1 MSKAHGPLADRPI
14 NPKVGL
20 EISHES
26 AGLHVTGKALY
37 TQDLVNRTKDTLHAW
52 PVQAPHAHAM
62 VTGLRVERRLRGAR
76 GGQGADR
83 RRRPRPERRRR
94 EARRAAV
101 PHRGHVLRARRLL
114 GARRERW
121 RRRGRA
127 PTPSQVDYQP
137 LPSLVT
143 IQDAIAADS
152 FQGHARTVSRGDADA
167 AMDTAAHRFSGEFE
181 FGGQEHF
188 YLETNAALALV
199 DENGQVFVQSSTQHP
214 SETQDIVAHVLGM
227 QCPPRHRAVP
237 ADGRRLRRQ
246 GVPAARPGRDR
257 RAGRGAH
264 RPAGEPAAEP
274 HPGHH
279 HDRQAAPVPGQLGG
293 RLRRRQP
300 DLRAAGHADQQ
311 RRLEPRPVRAGARPG
326 AVPHRQRLLD
336 PGHHR
341 ARPDRQDQPELQHG
355 VPRLRRP
362 AGHDRHR
369 GHPGPLRTAA
379 RGRAGRPA
387 AQQLLRTRP
396 GHAVRPA
403 GPARRTARRHLVDPD
418 RAQRLP
424 RPQGR
429 DRRVQRRAPGHQT
442 RAGHDAGEV
451 RHLVQPDGVQPGRR
465 AGARLQGRLGADQPR
480 RRRDGTGP
488 AHQDDPG
495 RGHLRWA
502 CR

>member
-1 MSKAHGPLADRPI
+1 MFYGHAVCWVLGETPGGRA
-14 NPKVGL
+14 
-20 EISHES
+20 
-26 AGLHVTGKALY
+26 AG
-37 TQDLVNRTKDTLHAW
+37 
-52 PVQAPHAHAM
+52 
-62 VTGLRVERRLRGAR
+62 
-76 GGQGADR
+76 R
-83 RRRPRPERRRR
+83 RRRRRSTTSRCRR
-94 EARRAAV
+94 WSPSR
-101 PHRGHVLRARRLL
+101 
-114 GARRERW
+114 
-121 RRRGRA
+121 
-127 PTPSQVDYQP
+127 TPSP
-137 LPSLVT
+137 RTASRAMPARS
-143 IQDAIAADS
+143 AA
-152 FQGHARTVSRGDADA
+152 ATRTPRMEA
-167 AMDTAAHRFSGEFE
+167 AAHRFSGEFE

-214 SETQDIVAHVLGM
+214 SRDPGHRRARARAPG
-227 QCPPRHRAVP
+227 PPHHRAVP

-257 RAGRGAH
+257 RARRGAH

-293 RLRRRQP
+293 RLRRGHA

-311 RRLEPRPVRAGARPG
+311 RRLEPGPVRAGARPG

-355 VPRLRRP
+355 VPRFRRP

-369 GHPGPLRTAA
+369 GHPGPLRAAA
-379 RGRAGRPA
+379 RRRAGRPA
-387 AQQLLRTRP
+387 PQQLLRARP

-442 RAGHDAGEV
+442 R
-451 RHLVQPDGVQPGRR
+451 
-465 AGARLQGRLGADQPR
+465 
-480 RRRDGTGP
+480 
-488 AHQDDPG
+488 
-495 RGHLRWA
+495 RW
-502 CR
+502 R